1 MPDSTSM
8 AMMLPDF
15 LAFGNV
21 AKGRLNPA
29 LSVVCLS
36 DHRFLL
42 SVILH
47 AFHYGHFDC
56 FSGFVVTLR
65 AKLRSVL

>member
-15 LAFGNV
+15 LAFWNV

-47 AFHYGHFDC
+47 AFHYGQFDC